1 MTQELILDARTD
13 SAKNLAWWLYLA
25 HAASFF
31 FSLGLFSIIPL
42 LFNYAK
48 RDDTRGTFIESH
60 HSWMIRSFW
69 WYVVWVVVGAA
80 LFVTVVGIPFAFLVW
95 GVAWIWKAYR
105 LIRGWVTLNQNQP
118 I

>member
-1 MTQELILDARTD
+1 MAQELILDAQTD
-13 SAKNLAWWLYLA
+13 SAKNWAFWLYVA
-25 HAASFF
+25 HAVSFF
-31 FSLGLFSIIPL
+31 FSLGAFSIIPL
-42 LFNYAK
+42 LFNYSK
-48 RDDTRGTFIESH
+48 RDGTRGTFIESH

-69 WYVVWVVVGAA
+69 WYVLWVVVGAA
-80 LFVTVVGIPFAFLVW
+80 LFVTFFGIPAAIVVW

>member
-1 MTQELILDARTD
+1 MAQELILDAQTD
-13 SAKNLAWWLYLA
+13 SAKNMAWWLYIA
-25 HAASFF
+25 HACTFF
-31 FSLGLFSIIPL
+31 FSLGLLSIIPL

-48 RDDTRGTFIESH
+48 RDETLGTFVASH

-69 WYVVWVVVGAA
+69 WYVVWMVVGAA
-80 LFVTVVGIPFAFLVW
+80 LFVTVVGIPLAFLVW